1 MRNYVAET
9 FPRWR
14 GLRRDGLAD
23 RARRGRCVQCS
34 RLVMQML
41 IIVLLVGRPVS
52 LIFSW
57 AYELTPDGL
66 MKAHEVPADALKDPR
81 AVREFCVN

>member
-1 MRNYVAET
+1 MAYVVT
-9 FPRWR
+9 GW
-14 GLRRDGLAD
+14 LIVHVAD
-23 RARRGRCVQCS
+23 VVADAFS
-34 RLVMQML
+34 APDWFMQML
-41 IIVLLVGRPVS
+41 IIVLLVGLPVS

-66 MKAHEVPADALKDPR
+66 MKTHEVPADALKDPR

>member
-1 MRNYVAET
+1 
-9 FPRWR
+9 
-14 GLRRDGLAD
+14 
-23 RARRGRCVQCS
+23 
-34 RLVMQML
+34 MQML